1 MTKIGA
7 VLIFDGHGR
16 VFQVH
21 DAKISHGTFSPTYP
35 ARTAVIALMDRL
47 GTADMAYQPGAF
59 QD

>member
-1 MTKIGA
+1 MTQSICGKIS
-7 VLIFDGHGR
+7 
-16 VFQVH
+16 
-21 DAKISHGTFSPTYP
+21 DAKFIPIYP